1 MSNTTLSTRGPK
13 LNDRSTHGT
22 NRDNLGITSTQTT
35 MQDELCPVVNTV
47 TPRAFYWPFLAWN
60 FYDYIKRHSVAEIS
74 KSTAFGDFNT
84 NCVKKND
91 YYFVLGCLLNTKAE
105 RNNLAGVDN
114 GSAALDKN
122 KEGPYPYNKDYL
134 QAVYGGMQYYS
145 NGVLTLGIVTD
156 RNQDETPVPGLARIT
171 KPIGE
176 AMGEAFEKVIKETRY
191 YKEYRLSDEPVP
203 RDVITELGE
212 TIRLDMNGL
221 DECKKLLAE
230 AFFGEHD
237 NNRYTSKKMVQ
248 SKDYLVFLY
257 NEHGIT
263 TRPDN
268 KQLRRILYDWFSP
281 RGHYKYNYPE
291 GIEDAVKGWETVIG
305 RQYFT
310 TAIEII
316 CKAMI
321 DNIEYPKSFEN
332 IVKDLYRNSDWIDI
346 DITKP
351 VCEYI
356 DSCNY
361 SYEQRED
368 LINDVA
374 KNKKRLRCENAL
386 KILFSIYNR
395 FKNREDTP
403 AHFLDMGE
411 PVSMNAFIRKVDE
424 CWDKPVIDLL
434 AFIMKE
440 WILDQNEKVAFA
452 KLLQGRDGYI
462 FERIGEMYRG
472 TGREP
477 AAEFQGVRLINLY
490 QVIKDLDYIS

>member
-1 MSNTTLSTRGPK
+1 MNNTTISHKGPK

-22 NRDNLGITSTQTT
+22 NRDNLGITSIQTA

-47 TPRAFYWPFLAWN
+47 TPRAFYWPFLVWN

-74 KSTAFGDFNT
+74 KRTAFDDFNK

-105 RNNLAGVDN
+105 RNNLAGVDK
-114 GSAALDKN
+114 GSAAIYEN
-122 KEGPYPYNKDYL
+122 KEGPYPYDKDYL

-145 NGVLTLGIVTD
+145 NGVLSLGLVTD
-156 RNQDETPVPGLARIT
+156 RNQDETPIPGIARVT
-171 KPIGE
+171 KPVGE
-176 AMGEAFEKVIKETRY
+176 AMGAAFEKVIKETRY

-221 DECKKLLAE
+221 DECKRIMRE

-237 NNRYTSKKMVQ
+237 NNRYTSKNMVQ

-257 NEHGIT
+257 NEHGMT
-263 TRPDN
+263 SRPDN
-268 KQLRRILYDWFSP
+268 KLFRRILYDWFSP
-281 RGHYKYNYPE
+281 RGEYKYEYPE
-291 GIEDAVKGWETVIG
+291 GIEQAVKGWEVVIG

-321 DNIEYPKSFEN
+321 DNLEYPKSFEKLL
-332 IVKDLYRNSDWIDI
+332 KDMDINSAWVDVDI
-346 DITKP
+346 MKP
-351 VCEYI
+351 VREYI
-356 DSCNY
+356 GNCDYNF
-361 SYEQRED
+361 EQREE
-368 LINDVA
+368 LISDSI
-374 KNKKRLRCENAL
+374 KKKQLSCENAL
-386 KILFSIYNR
+386 KILFSVYNR
-395 FKNREDTP
+395 FKDREDVS
-403 AHFLDMGE
+403 LRYLNMGA
-411 PVSMNAFIRKVDE
+411 PVSMSAFINKVDE
-424 CWDKPVIDLL
+424 CWDKPIIELL
-434 AFIMKE
+434 SFIMKE

-462 FERIGEMYRG
+462 FERIGEMYRS
-472 TGREP
+472 TDKQP
-477 AAEFQGVRLINLY
+477 AAEFQGVRLTNLY
-490 QVIKDLDYIS
+490 QVIKDLDYIN

>member
-1 MSNTTLSTRGPK
+1 MSNTTLSPKGPK

-145 NGVLTLGIVTD
+145 NGVLSLGLVTD
-156 RNQDETPVPGLARIT
+156 RNQDETPIPGLARVT
-171 KPIGE
+171 KPLGE
-176 AMGEAFEKVIKETRY
+176 AMGEAFDKVIKETRY

-203 RDVITELGE
+203 RDVIEELGE

-221 DECKKLLAE
+221 GECKKLLCE

-237 NNRYTSKKMVQ
+237 NNRYTSKNMVQ

-257 NEHGIT
+257 NEHGMT
-263 TRPDN
+263 NRPDN
-268 KQLRRILYDWFSP
+268 KQFRRILYDWFSP
-281 RGHYKYNYPE
+281 RGEYKYDYPE
-291 GIEDAVKGWETVIG
+291 GIEYAVKGWEVVIG

-321 DNIEYPKSFEN
+321 DNLEYPKSFEN
-332 IVKDLYRNSDWIDI
+332 MLNDMNRNSDWRDI
-346 DITKP
+346 DIMKP
-351 VCEYI
+351 VCDYI
-356 DSCNY
+356 ENCNY
-361 SYEQRED
+361 NYEQREE
-368 LINDVA
+368 LVNDSI
-374 KNKKRLRCENAL
+374 KKKQFRCENAL

-395 FKNREDTP
+395 FKSRDDVSSRY
-403 AHFLDMGE
+403 LDMGE
-411 PVSMNAFIRKVDE
+411 PVSMSAFINKVDE
-424 CWDKPVIDLL
+424 CWDKPAIELL
-434 AFIMKE
+434 SYIMKK

-462 FERIGEMYRG
+462 FERIGDMYRS
-472 TGREP
+472 TGRQP
-477 AAEFQGVRLINLY
+477 AAEFQGVRLTNLY
-490 QVIKDLDYIS
+490 QVIKDLDYIN